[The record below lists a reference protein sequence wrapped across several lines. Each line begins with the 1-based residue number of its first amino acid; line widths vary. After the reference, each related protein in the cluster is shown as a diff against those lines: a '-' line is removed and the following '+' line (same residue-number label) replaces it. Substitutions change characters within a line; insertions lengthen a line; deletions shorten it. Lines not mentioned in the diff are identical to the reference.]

1 VTAAG
6 ADRVRLRADLEKIGL
21 RIGSVVLVHASMR
34 RVRPDAGGAA
44 TVLSA
49 LRDVLGRHGT
59 VVVPAQTTWNST
71 TSSVFRDATAG
82 MTETQLAA
90 HLAGLPAF
98 DPHTTPSAG
107 MGAFAE
113 HVRTRTGTVRSAHPQ
128 TSFAAIGPGAAEL
141 MGRHDL
147 DCLLGDR
154 SPLAALYEVGAYAL
168 HLGPGFDRATAFHLG
183 EWRSSRRRRRYR
195 CKIADAPAPDGWT
208 SFEDVAYDDGDFS
221 RIGAGFEDCSAA
233 VGRGTVGSADTLL
246 YSVRAAA
253 DYAEDWIRAERDQDI
268 RRPSNSAAGIPLA

>member
-1 VTAAG
+1 VTTVG
-6 ADRVRLRADLEKIGL
+6 ADRARLRADLEKLGL

-71 TSSVFRDATAG
+71 TSSAFRANTAG
-82 MTETQLAA
+82 MTEAQLAA
-90 HLAGLPAF
+90 HLADLPAF

-113 HVRTRTGTVRSAHPQ
+113 HVRTRADAVRSAHPQ
-128 TSFAAIGPGAAEL
+128 TSFAASGPRAAEL
-141 MGRHDL
+141 MARHDL

-154 SPLAALYEVGAYAL
+154 SPLAALGESDAYAL
-168 HLGPGFDRATAFHLG
+168 HLGPGYERATAFHLG
-183 EWRSSRRRRRYR
+183 EWRASRRRRRYR
-195 CKIADAPAPDGWT
+195 CKITGSPGTGGWT
-208 SFEDVAYDDGDFS
+208 SFEDVAYDDADFPEL
-221 RIGAGFEDCSAA
+221 GAWFEECSE
-233 VGRGTVGSADTLL
+233 VVDRGTVGSADALV
-246 YSVRAAA
+246 YPVRAAA
-253 DYAEDWIRAERDQDI
+253 EYAEEWVRSKR
-268 RRPSNSAAGIPLA
+268 G